1 MIFENHFIEKI
12 CLVIMFFVIK
22 RKGIKIEFKGAIK
35 ADFHNMISMGYLF
48 CKLVIN
54 KITILGIQESR
65 WKQVINAT

>member
-12 CLVIMFFVIK
+12 CLVLMFFVIK
-22 RKGIKIEFKGAIK
+22 RKGIKIEFKGTIK
-35 ADFHNMISMGYLF
+35 PNFHNMISMGYIF

-65 WKQVINAT
+65 WEQERNAI